1 MYSSTVYTVLVQYTV
16 YRFSSLKNR
25 FQIIV
30 LYSTENKIDS
40 SENTFDSSEKAEV
53 AKSDDAWRGGGG
65 GGDLNAQPTSKH
77 IEMQNRMNNDQLSE

>member
-1 MYSSTVYTVLVQYTV
+1 
-16 YRFSSLKNR
+16 
-25 FQIIV
+25 

-53 AKSDDAWRGGGG
+53 AKSDDAWGG
-65 GGDLNAQPTSKH
+65 GGDLNAQQPTSKH